1 MMPYDSKRLAMNQ
14 KTLLETLPDMVLLLH
29 ADGKVEYMNPPAVNY
44 FANSHDPLDK
54 EELTKKLKTVLTSIF
69 RSGDVHKVVC
79 CSIQNHSFNCHLAPF
94 TGYNGDNMHWMVL
107 KQNTVDNGTM
117 TYKSHPVFCD
127 ENIIGSS
134 NVIQT
139 LKEKI
144 RMVAKVDAPV
154 LITGESGTGKELFA
168 NMLYHHSDRSEQPF
182 LTINCNAINDSI
194 LESELFGYE
203 KGAFSGAYA
212 QTKGKFEAVEG
223 GTIFLD
229 EIGDISPRMQAVLLR
244 VIQYGEII
252 RVGGNIPIKVNV
264 RIIAAT
270 NRDLADDVRKG
281 KFRLDLFY
289 RLNII
294 NITTPSLKERGNDIT
309 ELAHHFTE
317 KYSNLFK
324 KPISLEIDKIADKL
338 KSYHWPG
345 NVREL
350 ENVIQRAILMSD
362 TEHITEEM
370 ISFDMPVEDRPS
382 NKQEDVSSY
391 IHKFNGS
398 PLKGI
403 VEQVEREVIM
413 VKLSQNDGN
422 VITTAKELSISKAA
436 LYEKMKR
443 HEISAKSIRWNN

>member
-1 MMPYDSKRLAMNQ
+1 MQQTDSIRLATNQ
-14 KTLLETLPDMVLLLH
+14 KTLLETIPDMVLLVR
-29 ADGKVEYMNPPAVNY
+29 ADGSVEYMNPQAVNF
-44 FANSHDPLDK
+44 FANCKTPLDK
-54 EELTKKLKTVLTSIF
+54 EDLKKKLKTVLTAILQAE
-69 RSGDVHKVVC
+69 DVHKIVC
-79 CSIQNHSFNCHLAPF
+79 CTIQHHSFNCHLAPF

-107 KQNTVDNGTM
+107 KQSMDESSTISTK
-117 TYKSHPVFCD
+117 TRHPFSD
-127 ENIIGSS
+127 KDIIGSS
-134 NVIQT
+134 EVIST

-144 RMVAKVDAPV
+144 KMVAKVDAPV

-168 NMLYHHSDRSEQPF
+168 NLLYHYSDRHKQPF
-182 LTINCNAINDSI
+182 LTINCSAINDSI

-203 KGAFSGAYA
+203 KGAFSGAYT
-212 QTKGKFEAVEG
+212 QTKGKFEAVDG

-229 EIGDISPRMQAVLLR
+229 EIGDISQRMQSVLLR

-270 NRDLADDVRKG
+270 NRNLADDVRNG

-294 NITTPSLKERGNDIT
+294 NVTTPSLRERGEDII
-309 ELAHHFTE
+309 ELANYFTE
-317 KYSNLFK
+317 KYSNVFK
-324 KPISLEIDKIADKL
+324 RPVTLEESCVDEKL
-338 KSYHWPG
+338 KAYHWPG

-350 ENVIQRAILMSD
+350 ENVIQRAILMSNSEKISAD
-362 TEHITEEM
+362 M
-370 ISFDMPVEDRPS
+370 ISFDMPMENQAD
-382 NKQEDVSSY
+382 NNAEEISSY

-403 VEQVEREVIM
+403 VEEVEREVIM
-413 VKLSQNDGN
+413 FRLSQNNGN
-422 VITTAKELSISKAA
+422 VTTAAEELNISKAA

-443 HEISAKSIRWNN
+443 HSISAKSIRWTS